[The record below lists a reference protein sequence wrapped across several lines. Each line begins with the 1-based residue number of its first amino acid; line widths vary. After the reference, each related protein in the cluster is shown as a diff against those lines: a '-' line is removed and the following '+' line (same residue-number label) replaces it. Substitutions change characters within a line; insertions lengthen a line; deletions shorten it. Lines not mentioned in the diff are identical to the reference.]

1 LTTKETVLVFEAAA
15 PVRIGGLTL
24 GERGRRLAARIGLE
38 RIRAVKPGAMP
49 LSEVGS
55 DEHVLIIGPN
65 VLAEPRALASLVG
78 DLRQGDGHSALALSE
93 AGVPLLMALP
103 ARLVDGLRDC
113 QTIEAM
119 AARLGS
125 RGLMLEAS
133 AAGRFC
139 RRVSEADATGA
150 ERAYLRHTNGR
161 ESFFTKKI
169 RRFSVPLSG
178 HLARLGFS
186 PTMVTTSGLIIA
198 ILSAWCLSTGNYLLG
213 VLGGLLYYTSMVFDC
228 SDGEVA
234 RLTLTDSPFGAW
246 LETMV
251 DYSTYFFV
259 LAGVT
264 YASAQLP
271 YGDVHRM
278 AAGIALVGSIVVVIV
293 ASYLRHRVAAADP
306 GQFDEASARTL
317 KQAGGVHG
325 FAKWGR
331 QWIKRST
338 IAHLVVFLAV
348 IDQMQALLYLWA
360 FGATL
365 ASVTILVV
373 GPFVVR
379 RVHVTPLGAPR
390 GGVKR

>member
-1 LTTKETVLVFEAAA
+1 MSKESALVFDSSP
-15 PVRIGGLTL
+15 PVRIGGVTLT
-24 GERGRRLAARIGLE
+24 ERAQRLAARIGLSP
-38 RIRAVKPGAMP
+38 IRVVNPGGAA
-49 LSEVGS
+49 LAGIAT
-55 DEHVLIIGPN
+55 DEHVVMIGSN
-65 VLAEPRALASLVG
+65 VLAEPRTLAALVD
-78 DLRQGDGHSALALSE
+78 DLRQGGGHSALALRE
-93 AGVPLLMALP
+93 TGAPLLMALP
-103 ARLVDGLRDC
+103 GSLVDRVRDC
-113 QTIEAM
+113 QSMEAI
-119 AARLGS
+119 AASLGD
-125 RGLMLEAS
+125 RGLLTDWSAPGRFCQRVS
-133 AAGRFC
+133 AAG
-139 RRVSEADATGA
+139 AAAA
-150 ERAYLRHTNGR
+150 ERGYLRHTNGR

-186 PTMVTTSGLIIA
+186 PTAVTASGLVIA
-198 ILSAWCLSTGNYLLG
+198 IVSALCFSTGNYLLG
-213 VLGGLLYYTSMVFDC
+213 VLGGVLYYTSMVFDC

-271 YGDVHRM
+271 HGGPHQM

-293 ASYLRHRVAAADP
+293 ATYLRHRVAAADP

-317 KQAGGVHG
+317 KKAGGIHG

-338 IAHLVVFLAV
+338 IAHLAVFLAL
-348 IDQMQALLYLWA
+348 INQMQALLYLWA

-365 ASVTILVV
+365 AAVVILIV

-379 RVHVTPLGAPR
+379 RVHVVAV
-390 GGVKR
+390 GGPKP